1 MLKVFD
7 VPCGVRTY
15 QRPWPSY
22 TPPCRLARA
31 DATYAYVWY
40 TQNVSRRTGVG
51 GTWHAKTGLPSILYC
66 PRTESPGV
74 CYPLQ
79 AQKRESQTHIS
90 NSKILRYE
98 NSLFDRG
105 ESVRIRWTSS
115 QLMPVS
121 VGSASPSLHWQRC
134 LSGSSILPGRD

>member
-7 VPCGVRTY
+7 VPCDVRTY

-22 TPPCRLARA
+22 TPPCCLVRA

-66 PRTESPGV
+66 LRTESPGPV

-79 AQKRESQTHIS
+79 VQKRESQTHIS
-90 NSKILRYE
+90 DLKFYDMKIVYLTVASRLEYVGRPP
-98 NSLFDRG
+98 SSCQCLWARHRPACTGRG
-105 ESVRIRWTSS
+105 
-115 QLMPVS
+115 
-121 VGSASPSLHWQRC
+121 A
-134 LSGSSILPGRD
+134 